1 MERKRN
7 KLEIIQDILTVIRD
21 RNGKIKPTQILYKSN
36 LSHVMMKE
44 YLDELISK
52 GFITSK
58 EDKHGKTYLIT
69 EKGNKYLAEYKTILN
84 FMESFGLD

>member
-7 KLEIIQDILTVIRD
+7 KLEIIQDILLVIRD
-21 RNGKIKPTQILYKSN
+21 KNGKIKPTQILYKSN

-52 GFITSK
+52 GFIVEK
-58 EDKHGKTYLIT
+58 EIKNGKTYLIT
-69 EKGNKYLAEYKTILN
+69 EKGNKYLSEYKTIIK
-84 FMESFGLD
+84 FMETFGLD